1 MATKESNLF
10 STLPTD
16 LKIIGTILLIF
27 EEFKIWIS
35 GKNLLIPFLFGCL
48 VYSICIC
55 TITDVEDYCYSSI
68 YEWSQGFQ
76 QHHLMK
82 KTMIPDVPKINLPK
96 LLQKKTVS
104 SERNLEREKIALILV
119 SLLFLGVLVYNLAK
133 LIKEMCCKWNRSRT
147 VLQINNDDKW
157 EYAPSINKIEATKSQ

>member
-16 LKIIGTILLIF
+16 LKIIKTILLIF
-27 EEFKIWIS
+27 EEFKTWIS

-55 TITDVEDYCYSSI
+55 TITDNEDYCYSSI
-68 YEWSQGFQ
+68 YKRSQGFQ

-96 LLQKKTVS
+96 VLQKKTV
-104 SERNLEREKIALILV
+104 E
-119 SLLFLGVLVYNLAK
+119 K
-133 LIKEMCCKWNRSRT
+133 LIMEMWNRSRS

-157 EYAPSINKIEATKSQ
+157 EYAPSLNKIEATKG